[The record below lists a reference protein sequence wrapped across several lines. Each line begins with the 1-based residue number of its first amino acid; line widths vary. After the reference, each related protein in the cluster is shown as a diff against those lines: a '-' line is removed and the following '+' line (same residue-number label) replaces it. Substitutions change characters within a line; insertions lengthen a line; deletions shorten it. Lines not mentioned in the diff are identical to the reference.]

1 MPRLSS
7 GMYDPFI
14 QASFLNFSFVRSP
27 GGKSGVFGKV
37 LRSAFPQVPIFFFN
51 NSSYIPYIFHVTS
64 IFIFFFWFVSLL
76 HFHLC
81 PPILSF
87 SYLFFFCLHG
97 EVGGWVGADGGWR
110 LGFLLTRLCGFITR
124 RKGGNTM
131 IHFTVSV

>member
-64 IFIFFFWFVSLL
+64 IFIFFFCLFLCCTSIFVPR
-76 HFHLC
+76 FY
-81 PPILSF
+81 LSVT
-87 SYLFFFCLHG
+87 FFCLHG